1 MAPKFIA
8 VAKTSEVTE
17 GHAVPR
23 EAGDLK
29 IALCRV
35 DGAIHAIENV
45 CTHDDGI
52 LTGNGLE
59 GHEIVCPR
67 HGARFDVRT
76 GEVLRMPAAFPVR
89 TFETKVEGDTVY
101 VKVDVDE

>member
-8 VAKTSEVTE
+8 VARTSEVTE
-17 GHAVPR
+17 GHAVPC
-23 EAGDLK
+23 EVGDFQ

-35 DGAIHAIENV
+35 DGVIHAIENV

-52 LTGNGLE
+52 LTGGEME
-59 GHEIVCPR
+59 GHQIVCPR

-76 GEVLRMPAAFPVR
+76 GQVLCMPAVFPVR
-89 TFETKVEGDTVY
+89 VFETKVEGDTVY

>member
-1 MAPKFIA
+1 MAEKYVA
-8 VAKTSEVTE
+8 VAKLSEVGE
-17 GHAVPR
+17 GKPR
-23 EAGDLK
+23 SCEVGDVQ

-35 DGAIHAIENV
+35 DGTIYAIENV

-52 LTGNGLE
+52 LTGGGLD
-59 GHEIVCPR
+59 GHAIVCPR

-76 GEVLRMPAAFPVR
+76 GEVLQMPAAFPVR
-89 TFETKVEGDTVY
+89 TFETKVENDTVY